1 LGKNTGEGGREHRRG
16 REIIQESVEENTGEG
31 ESELRR
37 GWEITEEKLG
47 ENTGDV
53 GR

>member
-1 LGKNTGEGGREHRRG
+1 
-16 REIIQESVEENTGEG
+16 VEENTGEG

-47 ENTGDV
+47 ENTGEG
-53 GR
+53 GREHRRGKERTKER